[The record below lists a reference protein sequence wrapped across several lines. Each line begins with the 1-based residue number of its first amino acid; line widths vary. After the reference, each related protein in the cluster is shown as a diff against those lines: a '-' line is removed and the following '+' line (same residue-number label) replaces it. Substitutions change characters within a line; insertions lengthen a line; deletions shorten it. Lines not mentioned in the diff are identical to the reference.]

1 MSCRRSQ
8 YLRMATTVPIM
19 SRVAR
24 SIWLFIL
31 VIALAATGCGGND
44 DAEDEGVLT
53 LQEQE
58 SDSVTTTT
66 RLSADEAV
74 LDVTRCMRDRG
85 IEVPDIGLTADGQ
98 LDLRPEDLIGVDLDS
113 DEFQEAFTS
122 CIAVFQ
128 LSGGFDVSLDPE
140 LEALFQDQ
148 LQEFSECMRDNGVVG
163 FPDPQT
169 GSGTPYPLNAFLG
182 FGDPTFEE
190 ALETCRQTVSFAGFT
205 G

>member
-1 MSCRRSQ
+1 
-8 YLRMATTVPIM
+8 M
-19 SRVAR
+19 SRIVGKA
-24 SIWLFIL
+24 LL
-31 VIALAATGCGGND
+31 LALAIALTATACAGED
-44 DAEDEGVLT
+44 DSGDDGVLT
-53 LQEQE
+53 LQDGR

-74 LDVTRCMRDRG
+74 LEVTRCMRDRG
-85 IEVPDIGLTADGQ
+85 LEVPDIGVTADGQ
-98 LDLRPEDLIGVDLDS
+98 LDLRPEDLVGVDLES
-113 DEFQEAFTS
+113 EAFQEAFTS

-148 LQEFSECMRDNGVVG
+148 LQEFSQCMRDNGVVD

-169 GSGTPYPLNAFLG
+169 GSGTPYPLASFLG
-182 FGDPTFEE
+182 FGDPTFDD
-190 ALETCRQTVSFAGFT
+190 AIETCRQTVSFEGFS

>member
-1 MSCRRSQ
+1 MNGHKKPLW
-8 YLRMATTVPIM
+8 YLLLAVVLTT
-19 SRVAR
+19 
-24 SIWLFIL
+24 
-31 VIALAATGCGGND
+31 AACSGSGDT
-44 DAEDEGVLT
+44 EEPEGVLS
-53 LQEQE
+53 LQDEQNE
-58 SDSVTTTT
+58 GVTTTT
-66 RLSADEAV
+66 RLDADEAV
-74 LDVTRCMRDRG
+74 LEVTRCMRERG
-85 IEVPDIGLTADGQ
+85 LDVPDIGVTADGQ
-98 LDLRPEDLIGVDLDS
+98 LDLRPTDLVGIDLES

-148 LQEFSECMRDNGVVG
+148 LQEFSQCMRDNGVVD

-169 GSGTPYPLNAFLG
+169 GSGTPYPLTAFLG

-190 ALETCRQTVSFAGFT
+190 ALETCRQTVSFAGFS

>member
-1 MSCRRSQ
+1 
-8 YLRMATTVPIM
+8 LLFTLAVALVAT
-19 SRVAR
+19 A
-24 SIWLFIL
+24 
-31 VIALAATGCGGND
+31 CGGGD
-44 DAEDEGVLT
+44 SSEEDGVLT
-53 LQEQE
+53 LQDDQA
-58 SDSVTTTT
+58 DSVTTTT

-74 LDVTRCMRDRG
+74 LEVTRCMRDRG
-85 IEVPDIGLTADGQ
+85 IDVPDIGVTADGQ
-98 LDLRPEDLIGVDLDS
+98 LDLRPEDLIGVDLES

-148 LQEFSECMRDNGVVG
+148 LQEFSQCMRDNGVVD

-169 GSGTPYPLNAFLG
+169 GSGTPYPLSAFLG

-190 ALETCRQTVSFAGFT
+190 AIETCRQTVSFEGFAG
-205 G
+205 

>member
-1 MSCRRSQ
+1 
-8 YLRMATTVPIM
+8 M
-19 SRVAR
+19 SRIAWK
-24 SIWLFIL
+24 SLL
-31 VIALAATGCGGND
+31 AALLIALLAAACGGD
-44 DAEDEGVLT
+44 SDAEEDGVLT
-53 LQEQE
+53 LQDEE
-58 SDSVTTTT
+58 TGSVTTTT

-74 LDVTRCMRDRG
+74 LEVTRCMRDRG
-85 IEVPDIGLTADGQ
+85 LEVPDIGVTADGQ
-98 LDLRPEDLIGVDLDS
+98 LDLNPDDLIGIDLES

-148 LQEFSECMRDNGVVG
+148 LQEFSQCMRDNGVVD

-169 GSGTPYPLNAFLG
+169 GSGTPYPLSAFLG

-190 ALETCRQTVSFAGFT
+190 AIETCRQTVSFEGFAG
-205 G
+205 

>member
-1 MSCRRSQ
+1 MTDRKKPFW
-8 YLRMATTVPIM
+8 YLLIV
-19 SRVAR
+19 VA
-24 SIWLFIL
+24 L
-31 VIALAATGCGGND
+31 VAAACGGDGD
-44 DAEDEGVLT
+44 DESAGVLT
-53 LQEQE
+53 LQDQE
-58 SDSVTTTT
+58 GENVTTTT

-74 LDVTRCMRDRG
+74 LEVTRCMRDRG
-85 IEVPDIGLTADGQ
+85 LDVPDIGITADGQ
-98 LDLRPEDLIGVDLDS
+98 LDLRPEDLTGIDLEGE
-113 DEFQEAFTS
+113 EFQGAFTS

-148 LQEFSECMRDNGVVG
+148 LQEFSQCMRDNGVID

-169 GSGTPYPLNAFLG
+169 GRGTPYPLTAFLG
-182 FGDPTFEE
+182 FGDPTFEG

>member
-1 MSCRRSQ
+1 M
-8 YLRMATTVPIM
+8 YLVLV
-19 SRVAR
+19 VA
-24 SIWLFIL
+24 L
-31 VIALAATGCGGND
+31 VAAACGGNGD
-44 DAEDEGVLT
+44 DESAGVLS
-53 LQEQE
+53 LQDQE
-58 SDSVTTTT
+58 GENVTTTT

-74 LDVTRCMRDRG
+74 LEVTRCMRDRG
-85 IEVPDIGLTADGQ
+85 LDVPDIGITADGQ
-98 LDLRPEDLIGVDLDS
+98 LDLRPEDLGGIDLEGE
-113 DEFQEAFTS
+113 EFQEAFTS

-148 LQEFSECMRDNGVVG
+148 LQEFSQCMRDNGVVD

-169 GSGTPYPLNAFLG
+169 GSGTPYPLTAFLG
-182 FGDPTFEE
+182 FGDPTFEG